1 MGQRSSWLCEVLV
14 STLVCLNA
22 GKSKLM
28 VFEILRIYY
37 PYKTYMEIIKSFLTI
52 SIFLLLFQERC
63 RYHFNYCHIVYI
75 VDENS
80 QGNQISLKSQKWN
93 IPDPR

>member
-1 MGQRSSWLCEVLV
+1 M

-52 SIFLLLFQERC
+52 SIFLLLF
-63 RYHFNYCHIVYI
+63 
-75 VDENS
+75 
-80 QGNQISLKSQKWN
+80 
-93 IPDPR
+93 